1 MSYQAVIID
10 DNVNTV
16 QSLKLGVDW
25 EALGFTVAGTAGDGM
40 RGEAL
45 IRQKKPDIVITDIM
59 MPGQDGLSMI
69 ERLSGQLGAARV
81 IVITGY
87 DKFQYAT
94 QAIRLSVF
102 DYILKP
108 VSDDELR
115 ASLLRA
121 KASLDAERAAEAE
134 KQRMERF
141 QRRVRLM
148 SLLTGQGEGAPAGS
162 WMEKLGAQDYFVVMA
177 AAPGGVSQPLLQ
189 RVEYQSFPEGLCVES
204 VLVEEELVLL
214 CGRTAGV
221 RGDWKQ
227 SAQQVLRILRGH
239 VPDIL
244 LAVSALHTA
253 DADLRGAY
261 TEARRL
267 LMELSI
273 LGGGTREAFFGDAA
287 ELAQHPHLSQ
297 QEALC
302 TRLVDRSGQLT
313 VEQTWDELLKSAE
326 GHVRYLRVL
335 LMFYCTK
342 MMQKKMAEG
351 QWTDAVNL
359 DTTVSDIAQIASAEQ
374 AHQWLLR
381 FWEELSRTAAGG
393 GYSVLVRN
401 VLYHVNTYAA
411 EGLRLEDVAQEFHV
425 SPNYLSMLVRRET
438 GKTYREHVI
447 EAKMRVSKQLLDD
460 TRMRVEEIAH
470 AVGYENYISFYN
482 MFRRMEGQTPSA
494 YRMRNREES

>member
-1 MSYQAVIID
+1 MSD
-10 DNVNTV
+10 
-16 QSLKLGVDW
+16 
-25 EALGFTVAGTAGDGM
+25 E
-40 RGEAL
+40 
-45 IRQKKPDIVITDIM
+45 
-59 MPGQDGLSMI
+59 
-69 ERLSGQLGAARV
+69 
-81 IVITGY
+81 
-87 DKFQYAT
+87 
-94 QAIRLSVF
+94 
-102 DYILKP
+102 
-108 VSDDELR
+108 ELR

-121 KASLDAERAAEAE
+121 KASLDAERAAAAE

-141 QRRVRLM
+141 QQRVRLM
-148 SLLTGQGEGAPAGS
+148 GMLSGPGEPALLEG
-162 WMEKLGAQDYFVVMA
+162 WMARQGAQDYFVVMA
-177 AAPGGVSQPLLQ
+177 GATGGVSQPLLQ
-189 RVEYQSFPEGLCVES
+189 RVEYQSFPEGLRVES
-204 VLVEEELVLL
+204 VLVEEELVLV
-214 CGRTAGV
+214 CCRTDAV
-221 RGDWKQ
+221 RADWRQ

-253 DADLRGAY
+253 DADLRAAY

-287 ELAQHPHLSQ
+287 QLAQHPHLSQ

-302 TRLVDRSGQLT
+302 TRLVEKSAQLT
-313 VEQTWDELLKSAE
+313 VEQTWEELEQCAE
-326 GHVRYLRVL
+326 GRVRHLRVL

-342 MMQKKMAEG
+342 MMQKKMGEG
-351 QWTDAVNL
+351 QWTDAVSL
-359 DTTVSDIAQIASAEQ
+359 DATVSDIAQINSAEQ

-381 FWEELSRTAAGG
+381 FWEELSRTASGG
-393 GYSVLVRN
+393 GCSVLIRN

-411 EGLRLEDVAQEFHV
+411 DGLHLEDVAQEFHV
-425 SPNYLSMLVRRET
+425 SPNYLSMLVRKET

-494 YRMRNREES
+494 YRMRNREEG